1 MAFDEDFHLGI
12 IRIYAHHISPYWGTQ
27 PPGSEAFGAIT
38 RDPAFLYHWIM
49 SFPYRIVNYFTDD
62 QTLLVLVLRFLNILL
77 FVSCLPLFRRLLEKT
92 GAPRAIIHFC
102 LLFFV
107 LIPVVPL
114 LAAQINYDNMMIP
127 LTALSLLLT
136 VQFTERFKPGRPIDI
151 RLLLTLIITC
161 LVTSLVKYSFL
172 PIFVVIVI
180 YIMVRALQCLGGFGS
195 LWLAFKKGFV
205 RISRRSFVALGLTFI
220 VIMTLFIQRY
230 GVNLIKYHKPV
241 PDCSQVLTIKQCSNY
256 GPWIR
261 DYTNKQIKDNDN
273 IATSAIDYIGDWFYG
288 MWFRSYFAV
297 DGPATQFQTRG
308 PLLIPSISVIIF
320 SVGGVIALIFTV
332 RRIFKAYN
340 APVLWFFISATLI
353 YLAAL
358 FIDDYVAYVHTA
370 VPVAINGRYLF
381 PVLPIVLLIF
391 ALAYNEL
398 LRKRHTLKVVLACV
412 IIIATI
418 WGGGALTYILRSND
432 AWYWNAQPVYD
443 INHAVQHVVGPIT
456 PGYTSPTEFLRSQ

>member
-1 MAFDEDFHLGI
+1 
-12 IRIYAHHISPYWGTQ
+12 
-27 PPGSEAFGAIT
+27 
-38 RDPAFLYHWIM
+38 
-49 SFPYRIVNYFTDD
+49 
-62 QTLLVLVLRFLNILL
+62 
-77 FVSCLPLFRRLLEKT
+77 
-92 GAPRAIIHFC
+92 
-102 LLFFV
+102 
-107 LIPVVPL
+107 
-114 LAAQINYDNMMIP
+114 
-127 LTALSLLLT
+127 
-136 VQFTERFKPGRPIDI
+136 
-151 RLLLTLIITC
+151 
-161 LVTSLVKYSFL
+161 
-172 PIFVVIVI
+172 
-180 YIMVRALQCLGGFGS
+180 MVRALQCLGGFGS